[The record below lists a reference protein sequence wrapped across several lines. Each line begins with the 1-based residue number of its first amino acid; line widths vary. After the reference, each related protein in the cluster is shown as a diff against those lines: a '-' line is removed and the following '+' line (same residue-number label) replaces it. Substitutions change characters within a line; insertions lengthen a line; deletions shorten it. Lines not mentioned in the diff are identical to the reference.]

1 MIVRSTF
8 VIILNFILFYN
19 GRTFILTDDNEGKY
33 ASLSPK
39 DEEFPEEY
47 LSRTQSTDTIL
58 RWSNGAYT
66 WLMSQPCDR
75 QNFTSEKTCA
85 LLKDI
90 PKSDFRIYS
99 FNPNNG
105 GRYRIRFPDSANN
118 RTVRYYDGVLV
129 LDRSVFGILFLFVA
143 IRLIFLTLMFDKKS
157 RTGNFIKPD

>member
-129 LDRSVFGILFLFVA
+129 LDRSFFVSSNHRTSLFSSHSLIYWNLF
-143 IRLIFLTLMFDKKS
+143 
-157 RTGNFIKPD
+157 